1 MRFVEAR
8 NPRVGGAVGAPIR
21 LSTRG
26 LSVEGGLISPI
37 VPFIGVHIPLKLRGG
52 RFKAPIGLEGF
63 TSGANT
69 TFLERGLTSIFF
81 PTRNS
86 GLLLHGDTPLL
97 PFDIRWAVGLV
108 QEESELDVNLG
119 SKVSVT
125 SRFATAFRPGNTGV
139 LIHAGVNYLHRVAED
154 SVFYL
159 ERPESHI
166 APQFVDTGDIQA
178 TSADSTIL
186 EGAMVKGPLSF
197 QMEYATA
204 KVNATDQASRRFH
217 AFYTMVSYFLTGE
230 TRPYIGSEGRF
241 GRVRP
246 LREFRDGGGGFGA
259 LEVAFRYS
267 AADLNDKQIRGGVL
281 RDMTAAVNWYLT
293 PNYRAMFNVVRA
305 DLHGASAVGIVQLRF
320 QVAF

>member
-1 MRFVEAR
+1 
-8 NPRVGGAVGAPIR
+8 
-21 LSTRG
+21 
-26 LSVEGGLISPI
+26 
-37 VPFIGVHIPLKLRGG
+37 VHIPLKLRGG

-108 QEESELDVNLG
+108 QEESELDVSLG
-119 SKVSVT
+119 SKASVT
-125 SRFATAFRPGNTGV
+125 SRFAMAFRPGNTGV

-166 APQFVDTGDIQA
+166 APQFVDTGDISA
-178 TSADSTIL
+178 NSADSMIL

-204 KVNATDQASRRFH
+204 KVNATDQASPRFH

-241 GRVRP
+241 GPVRP
-246 LREFRDGGGGFGA
+246 LREFRDGGGRIRCPGGRIPILRRGSQRQA
-259 LEVAFRYS
+259 DTGRGVARYDGS
-267 AADLNDKQIRGGVL
+267 GELVSDAELSRHVQRGPVQRGPGRPQCAARL
-281 RDMTAAVNWYLT
+281 RTD
-293 PNYRAMFNVVRA
+293 
-305 DLHGASAVGIVQLRF
+305 HG
-320 QVAF
+320 